1 VAIGA
6 RGRRWPSIGRVAS
19 GTLALVALAFIVWV
33 IPIRDRCWDPQSPT
47 STRAPTSRD
56 ASGCTLHL
64 RTGDVRIDAPR
75 CAELRCE
82 PGLAPTL
89 ARARPGVL
97 LVLMAVYAAG
107 TLIWA
112 ARWRALLSFAGVK
125 LRVSQV
131 WRVSIEAQA
140 GGVLLPGGVGG
151 DALRIAS
158 ILTRPTIPG
167 EARAPAAIVVASVLL
182 DRAVGLALIAGL
194 AALLGMASGGV
205 RAGPLVGVLAA
216 VPVGL
221 VGGLALLRY
230 APLRLTGWPWVKRFG
245 PFIDP
250 MLAYVRHARAPRT
263 IAFAALLSLFV
274 AAAQFGVIRGLL
286 FALGVAPTEEK
297 WVYVGAAMAF
307 IVSAIPALP
316 GAWGTADA
324 AYVFFFGL
332 AGIGPAVALAVC
344 LLYRL
349 FWYLSAVAGAILYV
363 TRAGST
369 ASETGSDPARRT

>member
-1 VAIGA
+1 MGIGA
-6 RGRRWPSIGRVAS
+6 RRRWPSFGRVAS
-19 GTLALVALAFIVWV
+19 WSVATLALAFVIWV
-33 IPIRDRCWDPQSPT
+33 IPIRDRCCDPGSPA
-47 STRAPTSRD
+47 STRAPVSRD
-56 ASGCTLHL
+56 TSGCTLHL
-64 RTGDVRIDAPR
+64 RTGQVHIDAQR
-75 CAELRCE
+75 CAQLQCE
-82 PGLAPTL
+82 PGLASTL

-97 LVLMAVYAAG
+97 LLLMVLYASG
-107 TLIWA
+107 TLVWA
-112 ARWRALLSFAGVK
+112 ARWRVLLSFAGVE
-125 LRVSQV
+125 LPVAQV

-158 ILTRPTIPG
+158 ILARPTSTG

-194 AALLGMASGGV
+194 AVVLGVASGGV
-205 RAGPLVGVLAA
+205 RAGPLVGALAA

-221 VGGLALLRY
+221 AAGLATLRY
-230 APLRLTGWPWVKRFG
+230 APLRLTEWPLLKRFR
-245 PFIDP
+245 PVVDP
-250 MLAYVRHARAPRT
+250 MLAYVRDARAPRA
-263 IAFAALLSLFV
+263 IALAALLGIFV
-274 AAAQFGVIRGLL
+274 AAAQFGVIRGLV
-286 FALGVAPTEEK
+286 FALGTAPTEEK

-332 AGIGPAVALAVC
+332 AGIGAGAALAVC

-349 FWYLSAVAGAILYV
+349 FWYLSAVVGAILYV
-363 TRAGST
+363 TRASPT
-369 ASETGSDPARRT
+369 AQETGSGSAPKI

>member
-1 VAIGA
+1 MAIGA
-6 RGRRWPSIGRVAS
+6 RRRWPSVGRVAS
-19 GTLALVALAFIVWV
+19 WTLAIVALAFVAWV
-33 IPIRDRCWDPQSPT
+33 IPIRDRCWDPRSPT
-47 STRAPTSRD
+47 STRAPISRD

-64 RTGDVRIDAPR
+64 RTGDVRIDALR
-75 CAELRCE
+75 CAELQCE
-82 PGLAPTL
+82 PGLALTL
-89 ARARPGVL
+89 ARTRPGVL

-107 TLIWA
+107 TLVWA

-140 GGVLLPGGVGG
+140 GGVLLPGGIGG

-158 ILTRPTIPG
+158 IVARPTLPG

-205 RAGPLVGVLAA
+205 RAGPLVAVLAA
-216 VPVGL
+216 IPVGL
-221 VGGLALLRY
+221 ASGLALLRH
-230 APLRLTGWPWVKRFG
+230 APLRLTGWPWVKRFSRVL
-245 PFIDP
+245 DP
-250 MLAYVRHARAPRT
+250 MLAYVRDARAPRA
-263 IAFAALLSLFV
+263 IAFAALLSIFV
-274 AAAQFGVIRGLL
+274 AAAQFGVIRGLV
-286 FALGVAPTEEK
+286 FALGAAPTEEK

-307 IVSAIPALP
+307 IVAVIPALP

-349 FWYLSAVAGAILYV
+349 FWYLSAVVGAILYV
-363 TRAGST
+363 A
-369 ASETGSDPARRT
+369 AAETGSDPAPKT

>member
-1 VAIGA
+1 
-6 RGRRWPSIGRVAS
+6 
-19 GTLALVALAFIVWV
+19 
-33 IPIRDRCWDPQSPT
+33 
-47 STRAPTSRD
+47 
-56 ASGCTLHL
+56 
-64 RTGDVRIDAPR
+64 
-75 CAELRCE
+75 
-82 PGLAPTL
+82 
-89 ARARPGVL
+89 
-97 LVLMAVYAAG
+97 MAVYAAG

-112 ARWRALLSFAGVK
+112 ARWRALLGFAGVK

-131 WRVSIEAQA
+131 WRVSVEAQA

-158 ILTRPTIPG
+158 ILARPTIPG

-182 DRAVGLALIAGL
+182 DRAVGLALMAGL

-230 APLRLTGWPWVKRFG
+230 APLRLTGWPWVKRLS
-245 PFIDP
+245 PIIDP
-250 MLAYVRHARAPRT
+250 MLAYVRDARAPRA
-263 IAFAALLSLFV
+263 IAFAALLSIFV
-274 AAAQFGVIRGLL
+274 AGAQFGVIRGLL
-286 FALGVAPTEEK
+286 FALGAAPTEEK

-307 IVSAIPALP
+307 IVAAIPALP

-349 FWYLSAVAGAILYV
+349 FWYLSAVVGAILYV
-363 TRAGST
+363 TRASP
-369 ASETGSDPARRT
+369 APATGSDPALKT

>member
-1 VAIGA
+1 
-6 RGRRWPSIGRVAS
+6 
-19 GTLALVALAFIVWV
+19 
-33 IPIRDRCWDPQSPT
+33 
-47 STRAPTSRD
+47 
-56 ASGCTLHL
+56 LHL
-64 RTGDVRIDAPR
+64 RTGEVHIDALR
-75 CAELRCE
+75 CSELQCE

-97 LVLMAVYAAG
+97 FLLMALYGAG
-107 TLIWA
+107 TLAWA
-112 ARWRALLSFAGVK
+112 ARWRALLSFAGVT

-158 ILTRPTIPG
+158 ILARPTIPG
-167 EARAPAAIVVASVLL
+167 AARAPAVIVVASVLL

-194 AALLGMASGGV
+194 AVVLGMASGGV
-205 RAGPLVGVLAA
+205 HAGPLMGVLAA

-221 VGGLALLRY
+221 AAGLALLRY
-230 APLRLTGWPWVKRFG
+230 APLRLPGWRLVKRFR
-245 PFIDP
+245 PILDP
-250 MLAYVRHARAPRT
+250 MLAYVRDTRAPRA
-263 IAFAALLSLFV
+263 IALAALLSVFV
-274 AAAQFGVIRGLL
+274 AAAQFAVIRGLL
-286 FALGVAPTEEK
+286 FALGAVPAEEK

-324 AYVFFFGL
+324 AFVFFFGL
-332 AGIGPAVALAVC
+332 AGIGAGVALAVC

-349 FWYLSAVAGAILYV
+349 FWYLSAVVGAILYV
-363 TRAGST
+363 TRTNPA
-369 ASETGSDPARRT
+369 ARETGSDHTP

>member
-1 VAIGA
+1 MAIGA
-6 RGRRWPSIGRVAS
+6 RRGWPSIGRVAS
-19 GTLALVALAFIVWV
+19 WSLAIVALAFVVWV
-33 IPIRDRCWDPQSPT
+33 IPIRDRCWDPRSPA
-47 STRAPTSRD
+47 STRAPVSRD

-64 RTGDVRIDAPR
+64 RTGHVRIDALR
-75 CAELRCE
+75 CAELQCE

-89 ARARPGVL
+89 AHVRPGVL
-97 LVLMAVYAAG
+97 LLLLAVYAAG
-107 TLIWA
+107 TLVWA
-112 ARWRALLSFAGVK
+112 ARWRALLSFAGVR

-131 WRVSIEAQA
+131 WRVSVEAQA
-140 GGVLLPGGVGG
+140 GGVLLPGGIGG

-158 ILTRPTIPG
+158 ILARPTLPG
-167 EARAPAAIVVASVLL
+167 EARAPVAIVVASVLL
-182 DRAVGLALIAGL
+182 DRAVGLALMAGL
-194 AALLGMASGGV
+194 AAFLGMASGGV

-221 VGGLALLRY
+221 ACGLALLRY
-230 APLRLTGWPWVKRFG
+230 APLRLTGWPWVKRFSS
-245 PFIDP
+245 FLDP
-250 MLAYVRHARAPRT
+250 MLAYVRDARAPRA

-274 AAAQFGVIRGLL
+274 AAAQFGVIRGLV
-286 FALGVAPTEEK
+286 FALGAAPTEEK

-307 IVSAIPALP
+307 IVAVIPALP

-349 FWYLSAVAGAILYV
+349 FWYLSAVVGAILYV
-363 TRAGST
+363 TRASPV
-369 ASETGSDPARRT
+369 APETGPDPALRT